1 MCIQIFIIFN
11 YAPLL
16 GLVYC
21 LQAHSTAFENNGNI
35 TSPVP
40 WENTSDCWCYAKFV
54 LQQQKSGW
62 WPVNKASRCMG

>member
-1 MCIQIFIIFN
+1 MYIQFFIFFN

-21 LQAHSTAFENNGNI
+21 LQAHSTAFNNI

-40 WENTSDCWCYAKFV
+40 LTVGAMLKGSNVTHLSAC
-54 LQQQKSGW
+54 SGMI
-62 WPVNKASRCMG
+62 ARTQ